1 MYRTGCIWVS
11 ENTLR
16 QIVAKSSGFLHTAP
30 PSPQGGG
37 REAKMLRRLAYL
49 AVLSALAMMVLVP
62 TMVLAQTDLYDC
74 ADFQYQEDAQAV
86 YDQDTSDPYGLDGLP
101 GEAYAG
107 TQGVACEELPQ
118 RGPSSGASYSWCWDP
133 YYGWYY
139 C

>member
-1 MYRTGCIWVS
+1 M
-11 ENTLR
+11 
-16 QIVAKSSGFLHTAP
+16 K
-30 PSPQGGG
+30 
-37 REAKMLRRLAYL
+37 RLCSLAALVMVL
-49 AVLSALAMMVLVP
+49 AVLVAPTALA
-62 TMVLAQTDLYDC
+62 QEDLYDC

-107 TQGVACEELPQ
+107 TQGVPCEELPQ
-118 RGPSSGASYSWCWDP
+118 RGTSPAASYSWCWDP

>member
-1 MYRTGCIWVS
+1 M
-11 ENTLR
+11 
-16 QIVAKSSGFLHTAP
+16 K
-30 PSPQGGG
+30 
-37 REAKMLRRLAYL
+37 RLCSLAALVMVL
-49 AVLSALAMMVLVP
+49 AVLVAPAALA
-62 TMVLAQTDLYDC
+62 QEDLYDC

-107 TQGVACEELPQ
+107 IQGVPCEELPQ
-118 RGPSSGASYSWCWDP
+118 RGTTSGASYYWCWDP

>member
-1 MYRTGCIWVS
+1 V
-11 ENTLR
+11 
-16 QIVAKSSGFLHTAP
+16 
-30 PSPQGGG
+30 QGEDISYNS
-37 REAKMLRRLAYL
+37 REDLMKKLSYL
-49 AVLSALAMMVLVP
+49 AALV
-62 TMVLAQTDLYDC
+62 MVLAVVVTPPAFAQDLYDC

-86 YDQDTSDPYGLDGLP
+86 YDQDTSDRYGLDGLP

-118 RGPSSGASYSWCWDP
+118 RVTSSGASYYWCWDD

>member
-1 MYRTGCIWVS
+1 M
-11 ENTLR
+11 N
-16 QIVAKSSGFLHTAP
+16 
-30 PSPQGGG
+30 
-37 REAKMLRRLAYL
+37 RLCYL
-49 AVLSALAMMVLVP
+49 AALV
-62 TMVLAQTDLYDC
+62 MVLAVVIAPTALAQEDLYDC

-101 GEAYAG
+101 GEGYAG

-118 RGPSSGASYSWCWDP
+118 RGTTSAASYYWCWDP

>member
-1 MYRTGCIWVS
+1 M
-11 ENTLR
+11 
-16 QIVAKSSGFLHTAP
+16 K
-30 PSPQGGG
+30 
-37 REAKMLRRLAYL
+37 RLCYLAALVMVL
-49 AVLSALAMMVLVP
+49 AVLVAPTALA
-62 TMVLAQTDLYDC
+62 QEDLYDC

-107 TQGVACEELPQ
+107 IQGVPCEELPQ
-118 RGPSSGASYSWCWDP
+118 RGTTSAASYYWCWDP

>member
-1 MYRTGCIWVS
+1 MQGEAISYNLWEALMKKLS
-11 ENTLR
+11 
-16 QIVAKSSGFLHTAP
+16 FLA
-30 PSPQGGG
+30 
-37 REAKMLRRLAYL
+37 
-49 AVLSALAMMVLVP
+49 ALVMVLTVVITP
-62 TMVLAQTDLYDC
+62 PAIAQDLYDC

-118 RGPSSGASYSWCWDP
+118 RGTSPAASYSWCWDD

>member
-1 MYRTGCIWVS
+1 MK
-11 ENTLR
+11 
-16 QIVAKSSGFLHTAP
+16 Q
-30 PSPQGGG
+30 
-37 REAKMLRRLAYL
+37 LAYMAAL
-49 AVLSALAMMVLVP
+49 VMVAVLIFAPAALA
-62 TMVLAQTDLYDC
+62 QQDLYDC

-118 RGPSSGASYSWCWDP
+118 RGTSSGASYYWCWDS